1 MDMLVD
7 GVAPGAATEAH
18 LRPMLLV
25 LRSIGAALV
34 WVLYGASLAVDGYV
48 KRVAGVSINVVEL
61 LILVGVLAQAMRVV
75 RPACSCSGQRVW
87 RAPHSRLSHAWGRT
101 AHRRWIVCVSRG
113 STARA
118 DVQFEQAA
126 AEYNTQRK
134 TSRLFGRI
142 SRVRGVA

>member
-75 RPACSCSGQRVW
+75 RPACSCSCRRVW

-101 AHRRWIVCVSRG
+101 AQRRCL
-113 STARA
+113 
-118 DVQFEQAA
+118 
-126 AEYNTQRK
+126 NC
-134 TSRLFGRI
+134 L
-142 SRVRGVA
+142 RV